1 MDALRSSANRT
12 RLSPS
17 IRRGGV
23 GAGVGGRMTESRD
36 GRISAAAASDS
47 SPQRLVEQ
55 AAVVWLV
62 PSVIASELFV
72 FLYSRFLMNNFAK
85 SGPTLV

>member
-12 RLSPS
+12 RLSLS
-17 IRRGGV
+17 VRRGGV

-36 GRISAAAASDS
+36 VRISAAASDS